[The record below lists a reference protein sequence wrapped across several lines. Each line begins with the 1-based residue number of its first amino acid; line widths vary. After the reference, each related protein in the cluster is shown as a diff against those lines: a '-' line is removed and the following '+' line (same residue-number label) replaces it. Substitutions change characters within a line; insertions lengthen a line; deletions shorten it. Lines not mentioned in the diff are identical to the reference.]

1 MADFTIKKA
10 EFVLSAGAGSAYPAR
25 IGAEIAMIGRS
36 NVGKS
41 SLINSLCNNNKLARI
56 SSSPGKTRLINFYQV
71 DGRFYLVD
79 LPGYG
84 FARAPKHEKEKWGEL
99 IERYLA
105 SDRLTH
111 IFLLL
116 DIRHAPTAED
126 KQMYQWVLYY
136 GIPYTLIA
144 TKSDKL
150 ARSKRVQAANAAAK
164 LLGAP
169 PYALPYSAESR
180 EGRRQLLDRIG
191 DVLVDFDTRGGM
203 REV

>member
-1 MADFTIKKA
+1 
-10 EFVLSAGAGSAYPAR
+10 
-25 IGAEIAMIGRS
+25 
-36 NVGKS
+36 
-41 SLINSLCNNNKLARI
+41 
-56 SSSPGKTRLINFYQV
+56 
-71 DGRFYLVD
+71 
-79 LPGYG
+79 
-84 FARAPKHEKEKWGEL
+84 
-99 IERYLA
+99 
-105 SDRLTH
+105 
-111 IFLLL
+111 
-116 DIRHAPTAED
+116 
-126 KQMYQWVLYY
+126 MYQWVLYY